1 MKKIFYSL
9 NIQLFAAGDRAVFN
23 PNVSTQTSP
32 KTMAPT
38 MKDFYDTAL
47 LENAR
52 AVMVWAQFAK
62 HQTTTHGKRAEWR
75 RFDTFAPATTPLTEA
90 QAPTGKSFGM
100 STVTGDIAQYGD
112 FTTIS
117 DVLELAAFDDVIFGA
132 TEEMGA
138 AMGET
143 YDVLTRELV
152 ALGNSVRYAP
162 NLAADGK
169 ETEVTARSGF
179 NGTSRLTPKVV
190 HAAAT
195 WLKKHRAPKIN
206 GYYIAVIHPSV
217 AHDLIETDEWK
228 EFQKYTTSDKIFK
241 GEIGELYGVKF
252 IESDTA
258 KIIKEG
264 DSAVY
269 CTQFFGKDAFGLI
282 DLEGAGQEMII
293 HDKSEIGGPID
304 QFSTIGYKFMH
315 GGAILYQER
324 MLRVESNSSY
334 SEVDEAN

>member
-1 MKKIFYSL
+1 MKMIFTL
-9 NIQLFAAGDRAVFN
+9 NIQLFAAGERATFN

-52 AVMVWAQFAK
+52 PVMVWDQFAK
-62 HQTTTHGKRAEWR
+62 HQTITHGKRAEWR
-75 RFDTFAPATTPLTEA
+75 KFDTFAPATTPLVEA
-90 QAPTGKSFGM
+90 QPPTGKSFGM
-100 STVTGDIAQYGD
+100 STVTGDLAQYGD
-112 FTTIS
+112 FTTVS
-117 DVLELAAFDDVIFGA
+117 DVLELAAFDDIIYGA

-138 AMGET
+138 SMGET
-143 YDVLTRELV
+143 YNILTRDMLS
-152 ALGNSVRYAP
+152 LGNSVAFAP
-162 NLAADGK
+162 NLTGD
-169 ETEVTARSGF
+169 TEKAVVARGGLD
-179 NGTSRLTPKVV
+179 GTSRLTPKVV

-206 GYYIAVIHPSV
+206 GYYVAVIHPSV
-217 AHDLIETDEWK
+217 AHDLIESNEWK

-258 KIIKEG
+258 KVIKDG
-264 DSAVY
+264 SNAVY
-269 CTQFFGKDAFGLI
+269 LTMFFGKDAFGLI

-304 QFSTIGYKFMH
+304 QYSTIGYKFMH

-334 SEVDEAN
+334 SDVDEAN